1 MLAKE
6 EIYWLPVIA
15 GIATHEEVNVMTAD
29 QLGIAVAAANLK
41 IKLFGKGG

>member
-1 MLAKE
+1 MLVE
-6 EIYWLPVIA
+6 DEMYWLPVIA

-29 QLGIAVAAANLK
+29 QLGMAVAAANLK